1 MPIRAR
7 WVLTH
12 FLLVTPLVPLSYLL
26 YRDATVAIPFAVL
39 VSLWTIFAAAAALA
53 AFAAMAPLSIWTNAG
68 RSLGI
73 VWLYSICT
81 ALLGASAIQLIQ
93 RLWVPAADLTFGLV
107 RRVLAPMLPNLQADT
122 SLLILSTDRFAV
134 LVSEE
139 CSGLEGM
146 GLMITFCCAWLVYFR
161 RDYIFPRALLLIP
174 VGLVTIYTLNIVRIA
189 ALMLIGH
196 NGFPGVAVYGF
207 HSQAGWIAFNAAAC
221 GLVFVSRRNAWL
233 NRQTVRSTATVETE
247 NPTAVYV
254 MPLLAVLIA
263 GTVSHALASD
273 FERFYPL
280 RMLAGAAVLI
290 YHRKKL
296 LTIDW
301 QWSWRGP
308 VVGLL
313 IFVLW
318 IVTARYVLPPAAV
331 PSKLAVMSAAPR
343 YLWIACRTTT
353 AVLIV
358 PLVEELAYRGFF
370 DAATDQQG
378 FRIGGV
384 SFGQLACAVCR
395 RDRLRVAARGY
406 VVAGD
411 RSGNCLRIAAHASG
425 ASGRGGRRAC
435 HQQSFDCVLRAGLEP
450 VAAVV
455 GLQVVILVDI
465 FRKYFCR
472 SVGNRRHTC

>member
-1 MPIRAR
+1 
-7 WVLTH
+7 
-12 FLLVTPLVPLSYLL
+12 
-26 YRDATVAIPFAVL
+26 
-39 VSLWTIFAAAAALA
+39 
-53 AFAAMAPLSIWTNAG
+53 
-68 RSLGI
+68 
-73 VWLYSICT
+73 
-81 ALLGASAIQLIQ
+81 
-93 RLWVPAADLTFGLV
+93 
-107 RRVLAPMLPNLQADT
+107 LPNLQADT

-280 RMLAGAAVLI
+280 RMLAGVAVLI

-358 PLVEELAYRGFF
+358 PLVEELAYRGFLMRRLISKDF
-370 DAATDQQG
+370 ESVAY
-378 FRIGGV
+378 RSV
-384 SFGQLACAVCR
+384 SWLALC
-395 RDRLRVAARGY
+395 VAAIAFGLPHGGMWLPATAAGIAYGLLLMRRERLGEA
-406 VVAGD
+406 VVAHAT
-411 RSGNCLRIAAHASG
+411 SNLLIASY
-425 ASGRGGRRAC
+425 
-435 HQQSFDCVLRAGLEP
+435 VLGWNQWQLW
-450 VAAVV
+450 
-455 GLQVVILVDI
+455 
-465 FRKYFCR
+465 
-472 SVGNRRHTC
+472 